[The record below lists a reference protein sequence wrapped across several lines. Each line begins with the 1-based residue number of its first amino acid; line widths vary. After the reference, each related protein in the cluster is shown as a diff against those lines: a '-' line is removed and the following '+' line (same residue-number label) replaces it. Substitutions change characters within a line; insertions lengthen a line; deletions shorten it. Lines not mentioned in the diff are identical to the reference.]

1 MNLKG
6 HTMIRHTRLLG
17 RISALLMALSL
28 GVVAQAQT
36 IDSLKVEPTRAAV
49 GQAVKLTTQ
58 FIVKDSI
65 NCKVRVHFGDGN
77 YTDFQVNQ
85 PKDVPMVLE
94 HSYTKPGKYNVRVE
108 GRGMGRC
115 MGDGINADVEVGYKA
130 TAAATAVVVPA
141 AAVACPTGWKLT
153 KAGVSKKTGA
163 FTCTAKANTPVAAP
177 RISCPGDLTY
187 FENIKKGQL
196 GCRV

>member
-1 MNLKG
+1 M
-6 HTMIRHTRLLG
+6 TRHTRPLVLV
-17 RISALLMALSL
+17 SALLSALALSAA
-28 GVVAQAQT
+28 AQAQT

-49 GQAVKLTTQ
+49 GQPVKLTTQ
-58 FIVKDSI
+58 FIVKESI
-65 NCKVRVHFGDGN
+65 NCKVRVHFGDGAH
-77 YTDFQVNQ
+77 TDFQVNQ

-94 HSYTKPGKYNVRVE
+94 HSYTKPGKYSVRVE

-115 MGDGINADVEVGYKA
+115 MGDGINADVEVGYYK
-130 TAAATAVVVPA
+130 AAAAPTAVVVPA
-141 AAVACPTGWKLT
+141 AAMACPTGWKLT

-163 FTCTAKANTPVAAP
+163 FTCTAKANTPVVDP
-177 RISCPGDLTY
+177 RITCPGDLTY

>member
-1 MNLKG
+1 MF
-6 HTMIRHTRLLG
+6 RHTRTLAQAA
-17 RISALLMALSL
+17 ALLSVLTLAMGAR
-28 GVVAQAQT
+28 AQT

-49 GQAVKLTTQ
+49 GQTVKLTTQ
-58 FIVKDSI
+58 FVVKDTI

-77 YTDFQVNQ
+77 FTDFQVNQ
-85 PKDVPMVLE
+85 PKDVPLVLE
-94 HSYTKPGKYNVRVE
+94 HSYTKVGKYSVRVE

-115 MGDGINADVEVGYKA
+115 MGDGINADVDVGYKA
-130 TAAATAVVVPA
+130 TAAASTSVVVPA

-163 FTCTAKANTPVAAP
+163 FTCTAKAKTPVPDP
-177 RISCPGDLTY
+177 RITCPGDLTY

-196 GCRV
+196 GCKV